1 MEKESIDESI
11 LKEKI
16 ELWVCSQYWAGDMD
30 VSGTIAET
38 NGIYNEVD
46 CESIKIKPSEKDNQV
61 CFDAKVS
68 LSGEARKDD
77 VPWLG
82 EIIDIH
88 ISGVINLTF
97 EHKIKTCRIREQPT
111 D

>member
-16 ELWVCSQYWAGDMD
+16 ELWLCSQCWDSDMD
-30 VSGTIAET
+30 VSSTIAET

-46 CESIKIKPSEKDNQV
+46 CESIKIKPSEKDKQV

-68 LSGEARKDD
+68 LRGEARKDD
-77 VPWLG
+77 VSWLG
-82 EIIDIH
+82 EVIDIYV
-88 ISGVINLTF
+88 SGVINLTF
-97 EHKIKTCRIREQPT
+97 EHKIKTCQIR
-111 D
+111 